1 MFGGGLL
8 GLAAKKPI
16 GKNKGFVFIPNTIV
30 LSVDRVKACPE
41 FQQLIQ
47 DNQDI
52 FGNMTYENYE
62 PEMLLIA
69 LFIFYHQLKGNAS
82 FWKPYIDVM
91 Y

>member
-1 MFGGGLL
+1 
-8 GLAAKKPI
+8 
-16 GKNKGFVFIPNTIV
+16 
-30 LSVDRVKACPE
+30 
-41 FQQLIQ
+41 
-47 DNQDI
+47 
-52 FGNMTYENYE
+52 MTYENYE